1 MCIRDRLH
9 IMLPEKTNS
18 QDSNIL
24 KYADTGIQETLRK
37 FYTFGGQK
45 AVSYTHLNGEV
56 LDLMYD
62 VFVLAVQLGGPVLVI
77 SMLVGVLISIIQAAT
92 QIHEQT
98 ITFVPKLLVIG
109 IILVFTGGN
118 MLETLQDFTVR
129 IFQMIQG

>member
-1 MCIRDRLH
+1 M
-9 IMLPEKTNS
+9 T
-18 QDSNIL
+18 
-24 KYADTGIQETLRK
+24 
-37 FYTFGGQK
+37 
-45 AVSYTHLNGEV
+45 NGEV
-56 LDLMYD
+56 LDLMYE
-62 VFVLAVQLGGPVLVI
+62 VFVLAVQLGGPVLSI